1 MRRPRGTAGIERCFG
16 REVSNEESRRT
27 SPAGR
32 TLPTAEEAVS
42 DPVAVRA
49 ICDIAGE
56 YEVTAA
62 ELEKRHLIRERA
74 HAIWIS
80 AGRPQGR
87 DVENWLAAEREL
99 AAEEQRE
106 GRVRRRA

>member
-1 MRRPRGTAGIERCFG
+1 
-16 REVSNEESRRT
+16 
-27 SPAGR
+27 
-32 TLPTAEEAVS
+32 
-42 DPVAVRA
+42 VRA